1 MVATTATAA
10 TPETTSAT
18 QASPTLKIEG
28 LRVAIADREIIHGIN
43 LSVDKGE
50 VHAILGPNG
59 SGKSTLA
66 YTLMG
71 DPRYDVTGG
80 TVTFK
85 GQDLLEMEP
94 DERSRAG
101 LFLCFQ
107 YPTSIPGVRMGNFLR
122 LAVKARFGDD
132 AVKTFRR
139 ELQEMLRLLK
149 MDRSYM
155 ERYLN
160 EGFSGGEK
168 KKAEILQMAMLKPE
182 VAIMD
187 ETDSGLD
194 VDAFKVVADGVNAMR
209 GPERGFVVITHYN
222 RMLEYIKPDFVHVLI
237 GGKMVKEGGP
247 ELAQF
252 VDQHGYRP
260 ILEEVRARGE
270 EVELPEEEGATY
282 GARAELEKSTHD
294 PFRSHG
300 RTAI

>member
-1 MVATTATAA
+1 MVATETAA
-10 TPETTSAT
+10 EKKAANSHV
-18 QASPTLKIEG
+18 PTLQIEG
-28 LRVAIADREIIHGIN
+28 LHVAVDSREIIHG
-43 LSVDKGE
+43 VDLTVNKGE

-66 YTLMG
+66 YALMG
-71 DPRYDVTGG
+71 DPRYEVTEGSAYLNG
-80 TVTFK
+80 EN
-85 GQDLLEMEP
+85 LLEMEP
-94 DERSRAG
+94 DERARAG

-122 LAVKARFGDD
+122 LAVKARFGDE

-139 ELQEMLRLLK
+139 ELDEKLRLLK
-149 MDRSYM
+149 MDRSYV

-194 VDAFKVVADGVNAMR
+194 VDAFKVVADGVNSMR
-209 GPERGFVVITHYN
+209 GPERAFIVITHYN

-237 GGKMVKEGGP
+237 GGKIVKEGGP
-247 ELAQF
+247 ELALF
-252 VDQHGYRP
+252 VDQHGYGP
-260 ILEEVRARGE
+260 IIEEVRARGE
-270 EVELPEEEGATY
+270 EIELPEEEGATY
-282 GARAELEKSTHD
+282 AREEPVERRHD

>member
-1 MVATTATAA
+1 MAA
-10 TPETTSAT
+10 AETLERPVGTDGRV
-18 QASPTLKIEG
+18 PTLQIEG
-28 LRVAIADREIIHGIN
+28 LHVAIDGHEIIHGIDLAVN
-43 LSVDKGE
+43 KGE

-66 YTLMG
+66 YALMG
-71 DPRYDVTGG
+71 NPRYEITEG
-80 TVTFK
+80 TVTFN
-85 GQDLLEMEP
+85 GEDVLEMEP
-94 DERSRAG
+94 DERARAG

-107 YPTSIPGVRMGNFLR
+107 YPTSIPGVQMGNFLR
-122 LAVKARFGDD
+122 LAVKARFGDK

-139 ELQEMLRLLK
+139 ELQEKLRLLK
-149 MDRSYM
+149 MDQSYM
-155 ERYLN
+155 QRYLN

-182 VAIMD
+182 IAIMD

-209 GPERGFVVITHYN
+209 GADRGFVVITHYN

-237 GGKMVKEGGP
+237 GGKIVKEDGP
-247 ELAQF
+247 ELAVQ
-252 VDQHGYRP
+252 VDQHGYGP
-260 ILEEVRARGE
+260 IIEEVRARGE
-270 EVELPEEEGATY
+270 EVELPEEGGATY
-282 GARAELEKSTHD
+282 AREEPAARHHD

>member
-1 MVATTATAA
+1 MAA
-10 TPETTSAT
+10 TPAPAATAEKRPDTTA
-18 QASPTLKIEG
+18 APTLEVKG
-28 LRVAIADREIIHGIN
+28 LRVTIADREILHGIDLTVN
-43 LSVDKGE
+43 KGE

-66 YTLMG
+66 YALMG
-71 DPRYDVTGG
+71 DPRYDITDGEVS
-80 TVTFK
+80 FK

-107 YPTSIPGVRMGNFLR
+107 YPTSIPGVQMGNFLR
-122 LAVKARFGDD
+122 LAVKARFGDESI
-132 AVKTFRR
+132 KRFRP
-139 ELQEMLRLLK
+139 ELLEKLRLLK
-149 MDRSYM
+149 MDQSYM
-155 ERYLN
+155 TRYLN

-182 VAIMD
+182 IAIMD

-209 GPERGFVVITHYN
+209 GPETGFVVITHYN

-237 GGKMVKEGGP
+237 GGKIVKSGGP

-260 ILEEVRARGE
+260 IIEEVRARGE
-270 EVELPEEEGATY
+270 EIELPEEEGATY
-282 GARAELEKSTHD
+282 GERRELEQSVRD